1 MSRDPDRESLTAF
14 PTLHQLR
21 AALRAGEVVARHA
34 GRPAAELGP
43 AFLRAPT
50 EAAFSAR
57 DLEIGAGL
65 LRCPK
70 PCGITGRHRAATAGR

>member
-14 PTLHQLR
+14 PTPHQLR

-50 EAAFSAR
+50 EALFSAR

-65 LRCPK
+65 VRCPK
-70 PCGITGRHRAATAGR
+70 PIAAASGRR